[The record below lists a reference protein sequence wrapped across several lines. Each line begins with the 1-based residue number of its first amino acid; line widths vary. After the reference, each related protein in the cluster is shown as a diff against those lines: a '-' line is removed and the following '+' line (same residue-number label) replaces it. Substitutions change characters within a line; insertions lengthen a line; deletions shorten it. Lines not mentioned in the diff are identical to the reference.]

1 MGGSTVEAPAPAAVP
16 EVSAPVVSLAGVVK
30 EYRTGRGVRRVLDG
44 IDLEVGRGRFVA
56 LMGPS
61 GSGKSTLLHLVGG
74 LLSPDEGTALA
85 DLGDVA
91 LAVMRRHKVG
101 FVFQSYNLVPVL
113 SAAENVGLPLA
124 IAGRS
129 AGTDAARVAACLD
142 AVGLGDGGDA
152 LPAELSG
159 GEQQRVAIA
168 RAMVMEP
175 AVLLADEPT
184 GNLDSEMATQVLLTI
199 KEVQA
204 ATGQTVLLATHD
216 VHTAAFADEVVLLR
230 DGRIADRLCLEG
242 WSVPEALAVS
252 EGRFGDDRMRVVL
265 SWLRGEAPEPRRRRP
280 TRR

>member
-1 MGGSTVEAPAPAAVP
+1 
-16 EVSAPVVSLAGVVK
+16 
-30 EYRTGRGVRRVLDG
+30 
-44 IDLEVGRGRFVA
+44 
-56 LMGPS
+56 
-61 GSGKSTLLHLVGG
+61 
-74 LLSPDEGTALA
+74 
-85 DLGDVA
+85 
-91 LAVMRRHKVG
+91 
-101 FVFQSYNLVPVL
+101 
-113 SAAENVGLPLA
+113 
-124 IAGRS
+124 
-129 AGTDAARVAACLD
+129 
-142 AVGLGDGGDA
+142 
-152 LPAELSG
+152 
-159 GEQQRVAIA
+159 
-168 RAMVMEP
+168 MEP